1 MKYYLLPILLLF
13 ICFSSCKNE
22 KQAINH
28 NLDVMTYNIRLD
40 VASDGENAWANRKD
54 FLSSQVLFYSPDI
67 LGVQEARPNQ
77 MVDLKDAL
85 KDYKA
90 IGIGRDGNNKGEY
103 SAIFYNAKKV
113 NVAQENTFWLSET
126 PDTISKGWDAAYPR
140 ICTYGLFTVL
150 ENNKKIWV
158 FNTHLDHVGN
168 EAQLQGMQ
176 LILKKMA
183 VLNTDGFPVIIMGD
197 FNVEPTSELIA
208 NLKQT
213 MSDSRDQAKI
223 VFGSNGTFNGFKFK
237 ELVSRRID
245 YILLSK
251 SSKISVEKYGVLT
264 SSIDLKY
271 PSDHFPVL
279 VELTLK

>member
-1 MKYYLLPILLLF
+1 
-13 ICFSSCKNE
+13 
-22 KQAINH
+22 
-28 NLDVMTYNIRLD
+28 
-40 VASDGENAWANRKD
+40 
-54 FLSSQVLFYSPDI
+54 
-67 LGVQEARPNQ
+67 
-77 MVDLKDAL
+77 
-85 KDYKA
+85 
-90 IGIGRDGNNKGEY
+90 
-103 SAIFYNAKKV
+103 
-113 NVAQENTFWLSET
+113 
-126 PDTISKGWDAAYPR
+126 
-140 ICTYGLFTVL
+140 
-150 ENNKKIWV
+150 
-158 FNTHLDHVGN
+158 
-168 EAQLQGMQ
+168 
-176 LILKKMA
+176 MA